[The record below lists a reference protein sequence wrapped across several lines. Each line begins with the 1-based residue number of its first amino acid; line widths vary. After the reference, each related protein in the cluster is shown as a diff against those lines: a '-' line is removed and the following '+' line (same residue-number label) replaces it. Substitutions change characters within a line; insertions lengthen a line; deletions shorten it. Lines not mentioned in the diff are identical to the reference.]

1 VLGRGWAG
9 KDVRDFF
16 LFIYF
21 FLFFVFS
28 FEFKCKDQFVG
39 YVNAQL
45 E

>member
-9 KDVRDFF
+9 KDVWDFF

-21 FLFFVFS
+21 FFFVFS
-28 FEFKCKDQFVG
+28 FEFKCKHQFAG